1 MVSYK
6 PRFSRQR
13 KWRKEMGKGLN
24 FDSLI
29 ADPRQEIVKRWD
41 REGFL
46 EGIEDAPTK
55 VNTALVLENQFS
67 YLTEDGGTSIADV
80 SVMKKLTIPMVRR
93 VFPGL
98 IAHDLV
104 AVQPMSGPVG
114 LAYALRRHRLSQ
126 YGGVEINGV
135 SSDPSSTNYQA
146 PADRYANIEGD
157 VDKAQPDSTW
167 TGPVTGWAGERI
179 GEDSKLFDSID
190 GAGGPTTY
198 AAQEVGI
205 SVISKEIRA
214 WTRKL
219 RARFPIEVQQ
229 DLNAMHNI
237 DIRRELT
244 DVMSYEIT
252 AEIDQ
257 EVLAAIKHRAR
268 AGGTLTWNYNVSAD
282 GRWQIEKYRTLMTV
296 INNAANEIAVANRIG
311 AGNFIIAS
319 PRVCSVLE
327 SLPEFTIWTQ
337 DGKLNTLGTAAPNTY
352 IGTIGRYKVYRDIF
366 ATENYCVVGYKG
378 TSTNDAGIIYA
389 PYVPVMFDEAKGPES
404 FHTHLGVLTRYA
416 IVSNMF
422 GSELYYR
429 YIEVSFAGD
438 VSDSTEGT
446 PAGDPFS
453 GYERTP
459 KEEEVSNNWDSQGPT
474 GP

>member
-1 MVSYK
+1 MSK
-6 PRFSRQR
+6 KS
-13 KWRKEMGKGLN
+13 LN

-29 ADPRQEIVKRWD
+29 ADPRQEVVKRWD

-46 EGIEDAPTK
+46 EGIEETNTK
-55 VNTALVLENQFS
+55 VSTALVLENQFS

-135 SSDPSSTNYQA
+135 SSNPADTNYQD
-146 PADRYANIEGD
+146 PATRYANINAD
-157 VDKAQPDSTW
+157 VDKAQPDSAH

-190 GAGGPTTY
+190 AGGGPTTY

-219 RARFPIEVQQ
+219 RARFPVEVQQ

-244 DVMSYEIT
+244 DIMSYEIT

-257 EVLAAIKHRAR
+257 EVLAAIKHRAQ
-268 AGGTLTWNYNVSAD
+268 AGGVLTWNYTTSAD

-296 INNAANEIAVANRIG
+296 INNAANEVAVANRIG
-311 AGNFIIAS
+311 AGNFIITS

-337 DGKLNTLGTAAPNTY
+337 DGKVNTLGTPAPNAY
-352 IGTIGRYKVYRDIF
+352 VGTIGRYKVYRDIF
-366 ATENYCVVGYKG
+366 ATEDYAVVGYKG
-378 TSTNDAGIIYA
+378 GSANDAGIIYA

-404 FHTHLGVLTRYA
+404 FHTHLGVMTRYA

-422 GSELYYR
+422 GSENYYR
-429 YIEVSFAGD
+429 YINVSFVGD
-438 VSDSTEGT
+438 VANSTVGT

-459 KEEEVSNNWDSQGPT
+459 QEEETTNNWDSQGPT

>member
-1 MVSYK
+1 MGKNGQTLDFNSLISD
-6 PRFSRQR
+6 SRQ
-13 KWRKEMGKGLN
+13 EVV
-24 FDSLI
+24 
-29 ADPRQEIVKRWD
+29 QRWD

-46 EGIEDAPTK
+46 EGIDDNSRK
-55 VNTALVLENQFS
+55 INTALVLENQFD

-126 YGGVEINGV
+126 YGGVEIGGV
-135 SSDPSSTNYQA
+135 SSDPSDSNYQA
-146 PADRYANIEGD
+146 CATRYANIEGD
-157 VDKAQPDSTW
+157 PDKAQPDPSW

-179 GEDSKLFDSID
+179 GSDSKLFDSIE
-190 GAGGPTTY
+190 GCGGPTTY
-198 AAQEVGI
+198 DAQEVGI

-229 DLNAMHNI
+229 DLHAMHNV

-244 DVMSYEIT
+244 DLMSYEIT
-252 AEIDQ
+252 AEVDQ
-257 EVLAAIKHRAR
+257 ELLAAIVNRAQ
-268 AGGTLTWNYNVSAD
+268 AGGVLTWTYNATAD
-282 GRWQIEKYRTLMTV
+282 GRWQIERYRTLMTI

-327 SLPEFTIWTQ
+327 SLPEFELWKQ
-337 DGKLNTLGTAAPNTY
+337 DAKLDTLGTAAPNAY

-366 ATENYCVVGYKG
+366 ATTNYCVVGYKG
-378 TSTNDAGIIYA
+378 NSTNDAGIVYA

-404 FHTHLGVLTRYA
+404 FHTHLGVMTRYA
-416 IVSNMF
+416 LVSNMF
-422 GSELYYR
+422 GSENYYR
-429 YIEVSFAGD
+429 YITVNFTGD
-438 VSDSTEGT
+438 VADSTTGS

-459 KEEEVSNNWDSQGPT
+459 KEEEVTNNWDSQGPT

>member
-1 MVSYK
+1 
-6 PRFSRQR
+6 
-13 KWRKEMGKGLN
+13 MGKRLDFN
-24 FDSLI
+24 TLVS
-29 ADPRQEIVKRWD
+29 DPREEIVRRWD

-46 EGIEDAPTK
+46 EGIEDGSKK
-55 VNTALVLENQFS
+55 VNTALVLDNQYS

-126 YGGVEINGV
+126 FGGVDIEGV
-135 SSDPSSTNYQA
+135 SADPSDSNYA
-146 PADRYANIEGD
+146 SPADRYAQHLSDIDRARPTHEW
-157 VDKAQPDSTW
+157 S
-167 TGPVTGWAGERI
+167 GPVTGWAGERV
-179 GEDSKLFDSID
+179 GSDSKLLDSIQS
-190 GAGGPTTY
+190 GGGPTTY
-198 AAQEVGI
+198 NAQEVGI

-229 DLNAMHNI
+229 DLHAMHNV

-244 DVMSYEIT
+244 DLMSYEIT

-257 EVLAAIKHRAR
+257 EILSAITHRAQ
-268 AGGTLTWNYNVSAD
+268 AGGVFTWTYNATAD
-282 GRWQIEKYRTLMTV
+282 GRWQIEKYRTLMTA
-296 INNAANEIAVANRIG
+296 INNAANEIAVATRIG
-311 AGNFIIAS
+311 AGNYIIAS

-327 SLPEFTIWTQ
+327 SLPEFRLWEQ
-337 DGKLNTLGTAAPNTY
+337 DGKMNTYGTPAPNTY
-352 IGTIGRYKVYRDIF
+352 VGTVGRYKVYRDIF
-366 ATENYCVVGYKG
+366 ATTNYCVVGYKG
-378 TSTNDAGIIYA
+378 NSTNDAGIIYC

-416 IVSNMF
+416 IVANLF

-429 YIEVSFAGD
+429 YINVNFTGD
-438 VSDSTEGT
+438 IADSTST
-446 PAGDPFS
+446 SPDGDPFS
-453 GYERTP
+453 GYERQP
-459 KEEEVSNNWDSQGPT
+459 KEQEVDHNWDSQGPS

>member
-1 MVSYK
+1 MEKKMSK
-6 PRFSRQR
+6 
-13 KWRKEMGKGLN
+13 KGLN

-46 EGIEDAPTK
+46 EGIDDSSAK

-126 YGGVEINGV
+126 NGGVEIAGV
-135 SSDPSSTNYQA
+135 SSDPADSSYQS

-157 VDKAQPDSTW
+157 IDKAQPQSGW

-179 GEDSKLFDSID
+179 GEDSKLFNSID
-190 GAGGPTTY
+190 GGEGPTTY
-198 AAQEVGI
+198 EAQEVGI

-257 EVLAAIKHRAR
+257 EILAAIKHRAQ
-268 AGGTLTWNYNVSAD
+268 AGGTLTWNYNTTAD
-282 GRWQIEKYRTLMTV
+282 GRWQIEKYRTLMTI

-337 DGKLNTLGTAAPNTY
+337 DAKLNTLGTPAPNAKV
-352 IGTIGRYKVYRDIF
+352 GTVGRYGVYRDIF
-366 ATENYCVVGYKG
+366 ATTDYACVGYKG

-404 FHTHLGVLTRYA
+404 FHTHLGVMTRYA
-416 IVSNMF
+416 IVSNLF
-422 GSELYYR
+422 GSENYYR
-429 YIEVSFAGD
+429 YINISFTGD
-438 VSDSTEGT
+438 VADSTAGS

-453 GYERTP
+453 NYERAP
-459 KEEEVSNNWDSQGPT
+459 KEEEVSNNWDSQGPS

>member
-1 MVSYK
+1 
-6 PRFSRQR
+6 
-13 KWRKEMGKGLN
+13 MGKGRGLN

-29 ADPRQEIVKRWD
+29 ADPRQEVVKRWD

-46 EGIEDAPTK
+46 EGIEDSSTK
-55 VNTALVLENQFS
+55 INTALVLENQFG
-67 YLTEDGGTSIADV
+67 YLTEDGGTSIADL

-114 LAYALRRHRLSQ
+114 LAYALRRHRISQ
-126 YGGVEINGV
+126 NGGVEINGV
-135 SSDPSSTNYQA
+135 SSDPADSNYQA
-146 PADRYANIEGD
+146 PEDRYANIEGD
-157 VDKAQPDSTW
+157 VDKAQPDGTW
-167 TGPVTGWAGERI
+167 TGPTTGWGGERV
-179 GEDSKLFDSID
+179 GADSKLFDSLQE
-190 GAGGPTTY
+190 GGGPTTY

-205 SVISKEIRA
+205 SIISKEIRA

-219 RARFPIEVQQ
+219 RARFPVEVQQ

-257 EVLAAIKHRAR
+257 EILSAIKHRAQ
-268 AGGTLTWNYNVSAD
+268 AGGTLSWNYNTSAD

-311 AGNFIIAS
+311 AGNFLVVS
-319 PRVCSVLE
+319 PRVASVLE

-337 DGKLNTLGTAAPNTY
+337 DAKLNTLGTAAPNAY

-366 ATENYCVVGYKG
+366 ANPLENYLVVGYKG
-378 TSTNDAGIIYA
+378 TGTNDAGIIYT

-404 FHTHLGVLTRYA
+404 FHTHLGVMTRYA

-422 GSELYYR
+422 GSENYYR
-429 YIEVSFAGD
+429 YINISFAGD
-438 VSDSTEGT
+438 VADSTAGT
-446 PAGDPFS
+446 PAGDPFDN
-453 GYERTP
+453 YERAP
-459 KEEEVSNNWDSQGPT
+459 KEEETTNNWDSQGPT

>member
-1 MVSYK
+1 
-6 PRFSRQR
+6 
-13 KWRKEMGKGLN
+13 MGKGLN

-46 EGIEDAPTK
+46 EGIDDSVTK
-55 VNTALVLENQFS
+55 VNTAMVLENQFS

-104 AVQPMSGPVG
+104 AVQPMNGPVG
-114 LAYALRRHRLSQ
+114 LAYALRRHRISQ
-126 YGGVEINGV
+126 YGGVEIDGV
-135 SSDPSSTNYQA
+135 SSN
-146 PADRYANIEGD
+146 PADTSYQSPSGRYANIEAD
-157 VDKAQPDSTW
+157 VDKAQPNSAY

-198 AAQEVGI
+198 TAQEVGI

-257 EVLAAIKHRAR
+257 EILSAIKHRAQ
-268 AGGTLTWNYNVSAD
+268 AGGTLTWTYNSTAD

-311 AGNFIIAS
+311 AGNFLVVS
-319 PRVCSVLE
+319 PRVASVLE

-337 DGKLNTLGTAAPNTY
+337 DAKLNTLGTAAPNTY
-352 IGTIGRYKVYRDIF
+352 IGTIGRFKVYRDIF
-366 ATENYCVVGYKG
+366 ATANYCVVGYKG
-378 TSTNDAGIIYA
+378 NSTNDAGIIYA

-404 FHTHLGVLTRYA
+404 FHTHLGVMTRYA
-416 IVSNMF
+416 IVSHMF
-422 GSELYYR
+422 GSENYYR
-429 YIEVSFAGD
+429 YISVSFAGD
-438 VSDSTEGT
+438 VSDSSEGS

-459 KEEEVSNNWDSQGPT
+459 KEEEVSSNWDSQGPT

>member
-1 MVSYK
+1 
-6 PRFSRQR
+6 
-13 KWRKEMGKGLN
+13 MGKKLDFN
-24 FDSLI
+24 TLI
-29 ADPRQEIVKRWD
+29 SDPREEIVKRWD

-46 EGIEDAPTK
+46 EGIDDGITK

-126 YGGVEINGV
+126 NGGVEIPGA
-135 SSDPSSTNYQA
+135 SSDSADSDYDT
-146 PADRYANIEGD
+146 PANRYADLEGD
-157 VDKAQPDSTW
+157 PDKAQPQSDWS
-167 TGPVTGWAGERI
+167 GPVTGWAGERI
-179 GEDSKLFDSID
+179 GSDSKLFDSID

-198 AAQEVGI
+198 TAQEVGI

-229 DLNAMHNI
+229 DLHAMHNV

-244 DVMSYEIT
+244 DLMSYEIT

-257 EVLAAIKHRAR
+257 EVLAAIKHRAQ
-268 AGGTLTWNYNVSAD
+268 AGGVFTWTYNSTAD
-282 GRWQIEKYRTLMTV
+282 GRWQIEKYRTLMTA
-296 INNAANEIAVANRIG
+296 INNAANEIAVATRIG

-337 DGKLNTLGTAAPNTY
+337 DAKLNTLGTPAPNTY
-352 IGTIGRYKVYRDIF
+352 VGTIGRYKVYRDIF
-366 ATENYCVVGYKG
+366 ATTNYCVVGYKG
-378 TSTNDAGIIYA
+378 NSTNDAGIIYC

-416 IVSNMF
+416 IVANMF

-429 YIEVSFAGD
+429 YIEVSFTGD
-438 VSDSTEGT
+438 IADSTAGS

-453 GYERTP
+453 GYERQP
-459 KEEEVSNNWDSQGPT
+459 KEEEVASNWDSQGPT

>member
-1 MVSYK
+1 
-6 PRFSRQR
+6 
-13 KWRKEMGKGLN
+13 MGKAKQLN
-24 FDSLI
+24 LDSLI
-29 ADPRQEIVKRWD
+29 SDPREEIVKRWD

-46 EGIEDAPTK
+46 EDIDDPVKK
-55 VNTALVLENQFS
+55 VNTALILENQFD
-67 YLTEDGGTSIADV
+67 YLTEDGGTSIGDV

-126 YGGVEINGV
+126 YGGVEIGAA
-135 SSDPSSTNYQA
+135 SSDPSDSNYQSCV
-146 PADRYANIEGD
+146 DRYANIEAD
-157 VDKAQPDSTW
+157 VDKAKPNPTW

-179 GEDSKLFDSID
+179 GSDSKLFDSTD
-190 GAGGPTTY
+190 GCGGPTTY
-198 AAQEVGI
+198 DAQEVGI

-229 DLNAMHNI
+229 DLHAMHNV

-252 AEIDQ
+252 AEVDQ
-257 EVLAAIKHRAR
+257 ELLSALRNQAQT
-268 AGGTLTWNYNVSAD
+268 GGQLTWTYNDTAD
-282 GRWQIEKYRTLMTV
+282 GRWQIERYRTLMTI
-296 INNAANEIAVANRIG
+296 INNAANEIAVATRIG
-311 AGNFIIAS
+311 AGNFIVAS

-327 SLPEFTIWTQ
+327 SLPEFSIWPQ
-337 DGKLNTLGTAAPNTY
+337 DAKLDTLGKAAPNTF
-352 IGTIGRYKVYRDIF
+352 IGTVGRYKVYRDIF
-366 ATENYCVVGYKG
+366 ASSNYALVGYKG
-378 TSTNDAGIIYA
+378 SSTNDAGIIYA

-404 FHTHLGVLTRYA
+404 FHTHLGVMTRYSL
-416 IVSNMF
+416 VSNLF
-422 GSELYYR
+422 GSYHYYR
-429 YIEVSFAGD
+429 YITVNFTGD
-438 VSDSTEGT
+438 VADSIPGS

-459 KEEEVSNNWDSQGPT
+459 KEEEVSSNWDSQGPT